1 MLYLSIVVS
10 LVAIFLFT
18 RLFIIKQELKKI
30 AIQISNYNNNHSHK
44 KIDVALVDEAIE
56 YLGAEINQ
64 LIDLHVKEQREKIR
78 FENELKQSIANMS
91 HDLRTPLTSILG
103 YIQMSQSDDITEEE
117 KQEFLSTAQK
127 RAWRLQT
134 LLNEFFELSVI
145 ESNDY
150 QLKSESVNLKNL
162 TIDVLMSFYDR
173 FNQRNME
180 PAVTIPEDSIFII
193 GDESAVTRMIENLIS
208 NAITHSTGN
217 IVVSIEQ
224 EDKRTRL
231 IVKNDAPDL
240 TQEDVHHF
248 FDRFYMADQTRSN
261 KGAGLGLSI
270 AKAFME
276 KMNGTIT
283 ATITKGQLA
292 IICEW
297 TKHTVNS

>member
-1 MLYLSIVVS
+1 
-10 LVAIFLFT
+10 
-18 RLFIIKQELKKI
+18 
-30 AIQISNYNNNHSHK
+30 
-44 KIDVALVDEAIE
+44 
-56 YLGAEINQ
+56 
-64 LIDLHVKEQREKIR
+64 
-78 FENELKQSIANMS
+78 
-91 HDLRTPLTSILG
+91 
-103 YIQMSQSDDITEEE
+103 
-117 KQEFLSTAQK
+117 
-127 RAWRLQT
+127 
-134 LLNEFFELSVI
+134 
-145 ESNDY
+145 
-150 QLKSESVNLKNL
+150 
-162 TIDVLMSFYDR
+162 MSFYDR

>member
-117 KQEFLSTAQK
+117 KTG
-127 RAWRLQT
+127 
-134 LLNEFFELSVI
+134 
-145 ESNDY
+145 
-150 QLKSESVNLKNL
+150 
-162 TIDVLMSFYDR
+162 
-173 FNQRNME
+173 
-180 PAVTIPEDSIFII
+180 IFI
-193 GDESAVTRMIENLIS
+193 DSSKACMETAD
-208 NAITHSTGN
+208 
-217 IVVSIEQ
+217 VV
-224 EDKRTRL
+224 K
-231 IVKNDAPDL
+231 
-240 TQEDVHHF
+240 
-248 FDRFYMADQTRSN
+248 
-261 KGAGLGLSI
+261 
-270 AKAFME
+270 
-276 KMNGTIT
+276 
-283 ATITKGQLA
+283 
-292 IICEW
+292 
-297 TKHTVNS
+297 